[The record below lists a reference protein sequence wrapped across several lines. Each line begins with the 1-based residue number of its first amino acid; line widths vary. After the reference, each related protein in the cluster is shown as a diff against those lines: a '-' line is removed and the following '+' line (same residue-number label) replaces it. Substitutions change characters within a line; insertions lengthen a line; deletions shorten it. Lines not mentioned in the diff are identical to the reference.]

1 MPPLTN
7 CSSNCF
13 IKAHE
18 WTDHHVPHKSSRFV
32 LFVSF
37 SSSPSQ
43 RWWAMEQYLK
53 NLPIRLHLRH
63 LVSMIINLLRQ
74 QQHKYPFDSRR
85 RNLSVVGRTRRCSV
99 SSYDHRSSSWRHDR
113 LPLIAITFRIYTIA
127 VIIKHTRSYI
137 TRDYPPSPLD
147 SSPRSPH

>member
-1 MPPLTN
+1 
-7 CSSNCF
+7 
-13 IKAHE
+13 
-18 WTDHHVPHKSSRFV
+18 
-32 LFVSF
+32 
-37 SSSPSQ
+37 
-43 RWWAMEQYLK
+43 MEQYLK

-74 QQHKYPFDSRR
+74 QQHKYPFDSVR

-147 SSPRSPH
+147 SSPRSPHWPFLVIDHFGGLALNHHHPIIRTDRWLSGKIDVMVGGVLTNDHA